1 MSRSQT
7 RDIDQLRGSARSV
20 WALVI
25 VIIGATGLAVG
36 PTGSADAYGVAPW
49 IDAPGPG
56 GGTVYYYDAAG
67 FDCGV
72 ALAETCHFL
81 EVAGTEWAS
90 TNRRWSSTGAGV
102 SGTSQNLGAGA
113 KNTALIVASAPSL
126 GFAATDPD
134 AFESGS
140 GHDDWFLPS
149 LVEAR
154 LMDSSAYST
163 DYREVGTSSQS
174 WGDRW
179 YSYDSRRNATI
190 NDTPRSEAKKI
201 LAIRAFSKSDSTLA
215 AMSVSGETLSPSF
228 DPSVTEYNLTTA
240 ESSVQIAPVAVAAST
255 TSVSGSD
262 VANGATSDSISL
274 AYGSNEIPLV
284 VQAPDGSSTTYTITV
299 TRTPSVPGQPTSMSL
314 DAGDGQI
321 TASWAAPVDDGG
333 SVITGYTAS
342 TASGS
347 TCTTSSTSCVITGLD
362 NGTSYSVSVTATNS
376 QGTSPSSSSVSGT
389 PVTVPGASTSVALVA
404 GDSQLTV
411 SWTAPSSDGGSVI
424 TGYTASTA
432 SGSTCT
438 TSSTSCVITGL
449 DNGTSY
455 SVSVTATNAV
465 GAGAASSA
473 ASTTPVATTTTTTT
487 VAPSRPGAGSGRPAT
502 TVPPVATEVPTT
514 SPSSGTRPSFVN
526 PGNAATLTRPPGQGG
541 AIVNGVVAEVR
552 LGSVTAPAAQ
562 VAPERRTAAEVAQ
575 VQETARELMVSFSAK
590 LPASFASRMEVA
602 ATETGASVRGLLT
615 DVNGAS
621 VDVPAESVVVVET
634 GGVAMMVAAE
644 GASVAETGAL
654 SVPAGS
660 TFGFAGGGLEG
671 NASVQVYVMSTP
683 TLVAELVTADD
694 GTFSLSGTF
703 LAMIPSGDHTLVL
716 STSDVQVSMGIQ
728 VVAADVVEAPAL
740 PITGSPAN
748 STLVAL
754 LLISLG
760 ALLCVRVRH
769 RPSFG
774 RSGAAGPD

>member
-1 MSRSQT
+1 MFRSQT

-36 PTGSADAYGVAPW
+36 PTGSADADGVAPW

-201 LAIRAFSKSDSTLA
+201 LAVRAFSESDSTLA

-284 VQAPDGSSTTYTITV
+284 VQAPDGSSTTYTISV

-362 NGTSYSVSVTATNS
+362 NGTSYSVSVTATN
-376 QGTSPSSSSVSGT
+376 
-389 PVTVPGASTSVALVA
+389 
-404 GDSQLTV
+404 
-411 SWTAPSSDGGSVI
+411 
-424 TGYTASTA
+424 
-432 SGSTCT
+432 
-438 TSSTSCVITGL
+438 
-449 DNGTSY
+449 
-455 SVSVTATNAV
+455 AV
-465 GAGAASSA
+465 GTGAASSA
-473 ASTTPVATTTTTTT
+473 TSTTPVATTTTTTT

-502 TVPPVATEVPTT
+502 TVSPVATEVPTT

-562 VAPERRTAAEVAQ
+562 VA
-575 VQETARELMVSFSAK
+575 QETARELMVSFSAK

-703 LAMIPSGDHTLVL
+703 FAMIPSGDHTLVL

>member
-1 MSRSQT
+1 MFRSQT

-36 PTGSADAYGVAPW
+36 PTGSADADGVAPW

-90 TNRRWSSTGAGV
+90 TNRKWSSTGAGV

-179 YSYDSRRNATI
+179 YSYDSRRNLTI

-201 LAIRAFSKSDSTLA
+201 LAIRAFSESNSTLA

-362 NGTSYSVSVTATNS
+362 NGTSYSVSVTATN
-376 QGTSPSSSSVSGT
+376 
-389 PVTVPGASTSVALVA
+389 
-404 GDSQLTV
+404 
-411 SWTAPSSDGGSVI
+411 
-424 TGYTASTA
+424 
-432 SGSTCT
+432 
-438 TSSTSCVITGL
+438 
-449 DNGTSY
+449 
-455 SVSVTATNAV
+455 AV
-465 GAGAASSA
+465 GTGAASSA
-473 ASTTPVATTTTTTT
+473 TSTTPVATTTTTTT

>member
-1 MSRSQT
+1 MFRSQT

-36 PTGSADAYGVAPW
+36 PTGSADADGVAPW

-201 LAIRAFSKSDSTLA
+201 LAVRAFSESDSTLA

-362 NGTSYSVSVTATNS
+362 NGTSYSVSVTATN
-376 QGTSPSSSSVSGT
+376 
-389 PVTVPGASTSVALVA
+389 
-404 GDSQLTV
+404 
-411 SWTAPSSDGGSVI
+411 
-424 TGYTASTA
+424 
-432 SGSTCT
+432 
-438 TSSTSCVITGL
+438 
-449 DNGTSY
+449 
-455 SVSVTATNAV
+455 AV
-465 GAGAASSA
+465 GTGAASSA
-473 ASTTPVATTTTTTT
+473 TSTTPVATTTTTTT

>member
-1 MSRSQT
+1 MFRSQT

-36 PTGSADAYGVAPW
+36 PTGSADADGVAPW

-201 LAIRAFSKSDSTLA
+201 LAIRAFSESDSTLT

-284 VQAPDGSSTTYTITV
+284 VQAPDGSSTTYTISV

-362 NGTSYSVSVTATNS
+362 NGTSY
-376 QGTSPSSSSVSGT
+376 P
-389 PVTVPGASTSVALVA
+389 
-404 GDSQLTV
+404 
-411 SWTAPSSDGGSVI
+411 
-424 TGYTASTA
+424 
-432 SGSTCT
+432 
-438 TSSTSCVITGL
+438 
-449 DNGTSY
+449 
-455 SVSVTATNAV
+455 VSVTATNAV
-465 GAGAASSA
+465 GTGAASSA
-473 ASTTPVATTTTTTT
+473 TSTTPVATTTTTTT

>member
-1 MSRSQT
+1 MFRSQT

-36 PTGSADAYGVAPW
+36 PTGSADADGVAPW

-201 LAIRAFSKSDSTLA
+201 LAVRAFSESDSTLA

-362 NGTSYSVSVTATNS
+362 NGTSYSVSVTATN
-376 QGTSPSSSSVSGT
+376 
-389 PVTVPGASTSVALVA
+389 
-404 GDSQLTV
+404 
-411 SWTAPSSDGGSVI
+411 
-424 TGYTASTA
+424 
-432 SGSTCT
+432 
-438 TSSTSCVITGL
+438 
-449 DNGTSY
+449 
-455 SVSVTATNAV
+455 AV
-465 GAGAASSA
+465 GTGAASSA
-473 ASTTPVATTTTTTT
+473 TSTTPVATTTTTTTTT